1 MISKAPARMIVV
13 KKEDKEAKLKALLQ
27 NAMLMMPEGSEIC
40 LVIQGAQSPAARA
53 VAALAPLFAAQRISY
68 RIIVARAEAKPLFD
82 AARLSCRVLADPRCH
97 DAHEL
102 VVAGSQTSWIGDSM
116 RRNPAATDSFEL
128 HIADCTKTT
137 AMIAASFER
146 LWAIASPV
154 SYGRSREAATMAL
167 AGTLAAIPG
176 EPGSTVTVMTR
187 H

>member
-1 MISKAPARMIVV
+1 M
-13 KKEDKEAKLKALLQ
+13 
-27 NAMLMMPEGSEIC
+27 G
-40 LVIQGAQSPAARA
+40 
-53 VAALAPLFAAQRISY
+53 
-68 RIIVARAEAKPLFD
+68 
-82 AARLSCRVLADPRCH
+82 CRVLSDPRCH

-128 HIADCTKTT
+128 HVADSVETT
-137 AMIAASFER
+137 AMVAASFER
-146 LWAIASPV
+146 LWKIATPV
-154 SYGRSREAATMAL
+154 VHGRPREAAATMAL